1 MKRIETLKIYGRR
14 WFQKSYGNTYHTVT
28 VIVNGEEMKSGITYG
43 YGNHYL
49 QTAADMLRNAGYDI
63 PENNGEAYAMM
74 TKYDHDAEDVK
85 RKKDL

>member
-1 MKRIETLKIYGRR
+1 MKRIETLKIYGKR

-49 QTAADMLRNAGYDI
+49 QTAADMLKNAGYDI
-63 PENNGEAYAMM
+63 PDNTGEAYAMM

>member
-1 MKRIETLKIYGRR
+1 MKRIETLKIYGKR

-49 QTAADMLRNAGYDI
+49 QTAADMPRNAGYDI

-74 TKYDHDAEDVK
+74 TKYEHAATDVK

>member
-1 MKRIETLKIYGRR
+1 MKRIETLKIYGKR
-14 WFQKSYGNTYHTVT
+14 WFQKSYGNTYHTAT

-49 QTAADMLRNAGYDI
+49 QTAADMLRNAGYEI
-63 PENNGEAYAMM
+63 PENNGKAYAMM
-74 TKYDHDAEDVK
+74 TKYEHEATDVK

>member
-1 MKRIETLKIYGRR
+1 MEKIETLKIYGRR
-14 WFQKSYGNTYHTVT
+14 WFQKSCGNTYHAVT

-49 QTAADMLRNAGYDI
+49 QTAADMLRNAGYEI

-74 TKYDHDAEDVK
+74 TKYEHEAIDVN

>member
-1 MKRIETLKIYGRR
+1 MKRIETLKIYGKR

-49 QTAADMLRNAGYDI
+49 QTAADMLRNAEYDI
-63 PENNGEAYAMM
+63 PKYNGEAYAMM
-74 TKYDHDAEDVK
+74 TRYEHNAEDVK

>member
-1 MKRIETLKIYGRR
+1 MKKIETLKIYGCR
-14 WFQKSYGNTYHTVT
+14 WFQKSYGNTYHTTT

-74 TKYDHDAEDVK
+74 TKYDHEATDVK

>member
-28 VIVNGEEMKSGITYG
+28 VIVNGEEMKSGIAYG

-49 QTAADMLRNAGYDI
+49 QTAADMLRNAGYEI

-74 TKYDHDAEDVK
+74 TKYEHEATDVK